1 MLVECKFKMNI
12 SLSLQGQLNLGHDIP
27 ELLAV
32 TTSNDDSVSTNIPSS
47 VTSPQAAFNLTS
59 STIRLTST
67 TTTFDSIMTPIDSSH
82 TRMGKRTAIG
92 IDVLLLVIGMYC

>member
-1 MLVECKFKMNI
+1 MLMKKP
-12 SLSLQGQLNLGHDIP
+12 LSLQGQHNLGHDIP

-32 TTSNDDSVSTNIPSS
+32 ATSNDDSVSTHIPSS

-59 STIRLTST
+59 SIIRLTST
-67 TTTFDSIMTPIDSSH
+67 TTTDSIMTPVDGSH

-92 IDVLLLVIGMYC
+92 IDVLIIVLGMHLMVVFI